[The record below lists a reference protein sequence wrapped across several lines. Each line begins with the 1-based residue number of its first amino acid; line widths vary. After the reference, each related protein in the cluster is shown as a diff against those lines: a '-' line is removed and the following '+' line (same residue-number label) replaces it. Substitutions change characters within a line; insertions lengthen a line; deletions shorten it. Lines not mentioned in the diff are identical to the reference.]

1 MPKGRPVPFANT
13 PHQMFAPGGSSDSGP
28 SVILQVWSR
37 SRLARG
43 LLDDEASP
51 RSCGRPTP
59 RGVST
64 PQGKPKRAAKVA
76 QGPTGTV
83 SRRRVHVG
91 GEALLFCRTQPEGT
105 LRHNCH
111 RVDGQV
117 CTHRLAPLLKREDIA
132 ASFAV
137 VPDSFAGHVCIM
149 LSGGGAP
156 VAPRPVEWSARGKA
170 LHRGAAT
177 GVSHL
182 RYRSPAWHPSW
193 GEENDVQC

>member
-1 MPKGRPVPFANT
+1 MPKGRPVPFANV
-13 PHQMFAPGGSSDSGP
+13 PHQTCAPGGPGETGP

-43 LLDDEASP
+43 LLDEASP

-64 PQGKPKRAAKVA
+64 PRGKPKRAAKVA
-76 QGPTGTV
+76 QEPPGAAP
-83 SRRRVHVG
+83 RRRVHLG
-91 GEALLFCRTQPEGT
+91 GEALLFCRAQPEWM
-105 LRHNCH
+105 LRRNCH
-111 RVDGQV
+111 RVDGQL
-117 CTHRLAPLLKREDIA
+117 CAHRLAPLLKREDIA

-137 VPDSFAGHVCIM
+137 VSDSFAGHVCIM

-156 VAPRPVEWSARGKA
+156 GAPRPVEWPARGKA

-177 GVSHL
+177 GGSHL
-182 RYRSPAWHPSW
+182 RYRSPACCVVR
-193 GEENDVQC
+193 GEEDDAQC